1 MDENKGAEVNA
12 AFGVPEE
19 VEHVAIE
26 TKAAIPNPVKDEDNA
41 KDAEIERLK
50 AVIAKQEKALAERN
64 ADSSISRSANK
75 RRIRII
81 LASARDSSEGQRVF
95 ASVNGRGYDMARNM
109 PVDVPPEVVDVL
121 NNAVQ
126 GRAQP
131 HFDVKGNMNGVE
143 FVEGHRFPF
152 QIVGEAVDIE
162 GKRVLPALEYNAV
175 ETRPN

>member
-1 MDENKGAEVNA
+1 MGKGDVNA
-12 AFGVPEE
+12 DFGVPEE
-19 VEHVAIE
+19 IEHIEVE
-26 TKAAIPNPVKDEDNA
+26 TKAAIPNPEKEPVDER
-41 KDAEIERLK
+41 DAEIARLK
-50 AVIAKQEKALAERN
+50 AVIAKQEKDLLERN

-81 LASARDSSEGQRVF
+81 LASARDASEGNRVF
-95 ASVNGRGYDMARNM
+95 ASVNGRAYDMARNV

-131 HFDVKGNMNGVE
+131 HFDIKGNMNGVE

-152 QIVGEAVDIE
+152 QIVGESIDID
-162 GKRVLPALEYNAV
+162 GNLKLPKLEYNAV
-175 ETRPN
+175 ETKPN